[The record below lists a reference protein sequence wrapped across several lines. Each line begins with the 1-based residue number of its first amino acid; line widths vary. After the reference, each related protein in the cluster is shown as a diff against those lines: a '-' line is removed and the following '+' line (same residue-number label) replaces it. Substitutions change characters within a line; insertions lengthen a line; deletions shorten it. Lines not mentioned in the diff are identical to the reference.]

1 MTRAAKPLSTTLPAE
16 VLAGYRRIGF
26 LTLPNYSMIALAN
39 ALEACRMANYVSG
52 REVYAWRVVTLEGVP
67 AIASNGLSLSPAV
80 PLAEAGELDLLMV
93 CGGVD
98 VRQAVSRATLD
109 VLRRADRKG
118 LALGALCTGAFALA
132 EAGLLDGYRC
142 AIHWENLAAI
152 REEFPNVAFQ
162 EDLFV
167 IDRNRLTCT
176 GGVAPLDMM
185 MALIAAALGPRA
197 AGKVAE
203 QFIARRLV
211 PIERQN
217 TALSPELAAR
227 CPPLARAAE
236 VMARHLERPLPVGNV
251 AAAANL
257 SQRQLERLFHRH
269 LATSP
274 TAYYLDLRFSR
285 ARELLRLSPMPITD
299 VALACGFQS
308 GAHFSAAYGKRFG
321 HPPREERPSLPNSA
335 RTGAR
340 H

>member
-1 MTRAAKPLSTTLPAE
+1 MTGVAKPHATTLLAE
-16 VLAGYRRIGF
+16 AVAGYRRIGF

-39 ALEACRMANYVSG
+39 ALDACRIANYSSG
-52 REVYAWRVVTLEGVP
+52 REVYSWKAVTLEGVP
-67 AIASNGLSLSPAV
+67 AVASNGLSLNPTV
-80 PLAEAGELDLLMV
+80 PLGEAGELDLLMV
-93 CGGVD
+93 CGGVN
-98 VRQAVSRATLD
+98 VRHAAGRGTLAA
-109 VLRRADRKG
+109 LRRADRKG

-185 MALIAAALGPRA
+185 LALISASLGPRA

-211 PIERQN
+211 PIERQ
-217 TALSPELAAR
+217 TVAPSPELAAR
-227 CPPLARAAE
+227 CPPLARATE
-236 VMARHLERPLPVGNV
+236 VMARHLERPIPVGDI

-274 TAYYLDLRFSR
+274 AAYYLDLRFSR
-285 ARELLRLSPMPITD
+285 ARELLRLSPMRITD
-299 VALACGFQS
+299 VALVCGFQS
-308 GAHFSAAYGKRFG
+308 GAHFSAGYSKHFG
-321 HPPREERPSLPNSA
+321 HPPREERPSPPSA
-335 RTGAR
+335 KTGER
-340 H
+340 L

>member
-1 MTRAAKPLSTTLPAE
+1 MAGVPKAHSSAPFAE
-16 VLAGYRRIGF
+16 AVAGYRRIGF

-52 REVYAWRVVTLEGVP
+52 RDVYSWKAVTLEGVP
-67 AIASNGLSLSPAV
+67 AAASNGLSLNPTV
-80 PLAEAGELDLLMV
+80 RLDEAGELDLLMV

-98 VRQAVSRATLD
+98 VRQAASRATLAA
-109 VLRRADRKG
+109 LRRADRKG

-185 MALIAAALGPRA
+185 LALIAAALGPRTA
-197 AGKVAE
+197 SKVAE

-217 TALSPELAAR
+217 VALSPELAAR
-227 CPPLARAAE
+227 CPPLARATE
-236 VMARHLERPLPVGNV
+236 VMARHLEQPLPVGDV
-251 AAAANL
+251 AAAAKL
-257 SQRQLERLFHRH
+257 SQRQLERLFHRY

-308 GAHFSAAYGKRFG
+308 GAHFSAAYNKRFG
-321 HPPREERPSLPNSA
+321 HPPREERAFLPDSPRA
-335 RTGAR
+335 RGA
-340 H
+340 

>member
-1 MTRAAKPLSTTLPAE
+1 MAPVVKPVPATTPAE
-16 VLAGYRRIGF
+16 AMAGYRRIGF

-39 ALEACRMANYVSG
+39 ALEACRMANYVSE
-52 REVYAWRVVTLEGVP
+52 RVVYAWTVATLDGVP
-67 AIASNGLSLSPAV
+67 ATASNGLSLNPTV
-80 PLAEAGELDLLMV
+80 PLAEARGLDLLMV
-93 CGGVD
+93 CGGVH

-109 VLRRADRKG
+109 ALRRADRKG

-167 IDRNRLTCT
+167 IDRGRLTCT

-185 MALIAAALGPRA
+185 MAMIGAALGPRA

-211 PIERQN
+211 AIERQN
-217 TALSPELAAR
+217 LALSPELAAR

-236 VMARHLERPLPVGNV
+236 VMARHLEQPLPVGDV

-257 SQRQLERLFHRH
+257 SQRQLERLFHRY

-299 VALACGFQS
+299 IALACGFQS
-308 GAHFSAAYGKRFG
+308 GAHFSAAFNKHFG
-321 HPPREERPSLPNSA
+321 HPPREERASLPTSA

>member
-1 MTRAAKPLSTTLPAE
+1 MVRVARPPPVNPQAE
-16 VLAGYRRIGF
+16 AMAGYRSIGF
-26 LTLPNYSMIALAN
+26 LTLPNYSMIALTN
-39 ALEACRMANYVSG
+39 ALEACRMANYVS
-52 REVYAWRVVTLEGVP
+52 RRDVYAWKVVTLDGVP
-67 AIASNGLSLSPAV
+67 AAASNGLFLSPVA
-80 PLAEAGELDLLMV
+80 PLAAAGELDLLMV
-93 CGGVD
+93 CGGVA
-98 VRQAVSRATLD
+98 VREAVSRAVLD
-109 VLRRADRKG
+109 ALRRAARKG

-132 EAGLLDGYRC
+132 EASLLDGYRC

-152 REEFPNVAFQ
+152 REEFPDVAFQ

-167 IDRNRLTCT
+167 IDRDRLTCT

-185 MALIAAALGPRA
+185 LVMIAAALGPRA

-211 PIERQN
+211 PTERQRPG
-217 TALSPELAAR
+217 LSPELAQR

-236 VMARHLERPLPVGNV
+236 IMARHLEQPLPVGDV

-274 TAYYLDLRFSR
+274 AAYYLDLRFSR

-308 GAHFSAAYGKRFG
+308 GAHFSAGYSRHYG
-321 HPPREERPSLPNSA
+321 HPPREERPRADSV
-335 RTGAR
+335 RIGAR
-340 H
+340 P